1 RLRTEAAQQAREH
14 AEAQVRARTAE
25 LEVAQQEIVTRLAMA
40 AEYRDDVTGK
50 HTWRV
55 GYVAGR
61 LGAALGLT
69 PAQTEVLR
77 SAARL
82 HDVGKIGI
90 PDHILLKPGKFTDE
104 EYEAMKLHT
113 VRGAQML
120 SGSQSALLRMAEEIA
135 LTHHE
140 RWDGRGY
147 PHGLSGE
154 EIPLVG
160 RVVSVADVFDALTH
174 ERPYKRAWTTG
185 EALAEIGR
193 GSGTQFDPRVVEAA
207 LRLMGEASFFEEM
220 ERDLDERP
228 EQLGPR
234 VEHR

>member
-1 RLRTEAAQQAREH
+1 M
-14 AEAQVRARTAE
+14 RARTAE